1 MSNPYPN
8 QFPFYQRTF
17 SQEHPYMAGL
27 ARMFGAAGSGQGM
40 ITGGM
45 KSAMEGYAQDQ
56 ELARQRAMQLY
67 QMQERARM
75 AQSAGLP
82 VNDYTTLPVDELKTF
97 GEMQGNYNVGQ
108 IYQDAYEGRVPQMAG
123 KVFNYQAVSP
133 LVQEAQK
140 EQFKQ
145 YQNQRNAQNLPYAL
159 NAIQGQPIPQ
169 GAAFPENMATSIL
182 QNYTTRQ
189 NNQDRLNQQ
198 QPLVDSRVQNT
209 QSGTQLN
216 NARTKKTQV
225 DTQLAP
231 LKASHSGGGRGRPKA
246 TYDPAAVQGILD
258 KIQDPAQK
266 AYWSEYYRRKGS
278 LPVSVVNPKGG
289 NSGSLADKIKQIKGG
304 ASGASGGNPNEARR
318 KSLGIE
324 Y

>member
-1 MSNPYPN
+1 MSNQN
-8 QFPFYQRTF
+8 PFYQRTF
-17 SQEHPYMAGL
+17 GQEHPYAMGL
-27 ARMFGAAGSGQGM
+27 LRMLGAAGTGQGFV
-40 ITGGM
+40 TGGA
-45 KSAMEGYAQDQ
+45 KAAFEGYAQDQ

-75 AQSAGLP
+75 AQAAGLP
-82 VNDYTTLPVDELKTF
+82 VGPYTTLPTDELKIY
-97 GEMQGNYNVGQ
+97 GDMQGNYNVGQ

-123 KVFNYQAVSP
+123 KLFNYQAVSP

-145 YQNQRNAQNLPYAL
+145 YQNQLNAQNLPYAI

-169 GAAFPENMATSIL
+169 GAAFPENMATSVL

-189 NNQDRLNQQ
+189 NSQDRLKQQ
-198 QPLVDSRVQNT
+198 QPLVNARVQNV

-216 NARTKKTQV
+216 QARTTKTQKE
-225 DTQLAP
+225 TQYVGQ
-231 LKASHSGGGRGRPKA
+231 KSSRGGGRAKA
-246 TYDPAAVQGILD
+246 TYDPATVQGILS
-258 KIQDPAQK
+258 KIQDPAQQ
-266 AYWSEYYRRKGS
+266 AYWAEYYRRKGT

-289 NSGSLADKIKQIKGG
+289 GPGGRADKIKQITGGG
-304 ASGASGGNPNEARR
+304 APTKPNANEARR
-318 KSLGIE
+318 KSLGID